1 MTAPNRTAAEYKAV
15 AAFLQFLGK
24 PENDADWTQNT
35 GYVPVTFAGF
45 ELSQKQGYYEKN
57 PGADLP
63 VKQLARGTVT
73 GNSKGLRLGRLPE
86 IRNIIQEE
94 LEKALQGGQSAQQAM
109 DSAVSARQQG
119 AARVREV
126 GEDMSRLCMERRTI
140 FDGWFLP
147 VVLVLPQL
155 LLTAFFF
162 LWPAGE
168 AIWSSL
174 TRQDPFGL
182 GSVFVGLENFAEL
195 FTDPLYVDSIVRTV
209 FFCAAVSV
217 LSMSVALLLAV
228 FADHEIRGRAIY
240 RTLLIWPYAIAP
252 AISAVLWLFILNPQ
266 VGLLGRWLNAHGMPW
281 DYTINGGQAL
291 LMVMV
296 ASAWKQVSYNFI
308 FFLAG
313 LQSIPRAVTEAARM
327 DGANGWHRFRTITF
341 PLLAPTTFFLLVV
354 NLVYAAFDT
363 FGTIYALT
371 HGGPGKD
378 TETLVIKVY
387 RDGVVNLDLG
397 SSSAQ
402 SVVLMVGRDR
412 ADRDP
417 VPLHGPADQRMSQ
430 AAIPL
435 ACRARAGAADRL
447 AGAYRARARRAVVR
461 TAGVAGR
468 GRLDAGSGAIT
479 RGELSLLPTSICRRI
494 RAS

>member
-1 MTAPNRTAAEYKAV
+1 
-15 AAFLQFLGK
+15 
-24 PENDADWTQNT
+24 
-35 GYVPVTFAGF
+35 
-45 ELSQKQGYYEKN
+45 
-57 PGADLP
+57 
-63 VKQLARGTVT
+63 
-73 GNSKGLRLGRLPE
+73 
-86 IRNIIQEE
+86 
-94 LEKALQGGQSAQQAM
+94 
-109 DSAVSARQQG
+109 
-119 AARVREV
+119 
-126 GEDMSRLCMERRTI
+126 MERRTI
-140 FDGWFLP
+140 FNGWFLP
-147 VVLVLPQL
+147 ILLVLPQL

-182 GSVFVGLENFAEL
+182 GSAFVGLENFSDL
-195 FTDPLYVDSIVRTV
+195 FSDPLYVDSIVRTLI
-209 FFCAAVSV
+209 FCAAVAI
-217 LSMSVALLLAV
+217 LSMSTALFLAV

-266 VGLLGRWLNAHGMPW
+266 VGLLGRWLNARGIPW

-291 LMVMV
+291 LMVSV

-327 DGANGWHRFRTITF
+327 DGAKGWHRFRTITF

-402 SVVLMVGRDR
+402 SVVLMVGVI
-412 ADRDP
+412 A
-417 VPLHGPADQRMSQ
+417 LT
-430 AAIPL
+430 AIQF
-435 ACRARAGAADRL
+435 RFIG
-447 AGAYRARARRAVVR
+447 RR
-461 TAGVAGR
+461 
-468 GRLDAGSGAIT
+468 
-479 RGELSLLPTSICRRI
+479 TS
-494 RAS
+494 A